1 MELIIK
7 IDNTSDFTI
16 LHLLL
21 RRLGISFTEKSKNTE
36 AHLPITLAEEPD
48 FMAAFLIFPKLT
60 GLNIR
65 TTKWRFSTLGGN
77 AFTTRSRTIRTVGKA
92 RMNKA

>member
-48 FMAAFLIFPKLT
+48 FMAAAGIWKDKNVSIDQLRQAAW
-60 GLNIR
+60 GD
-65 TTKWRFSTLGGN
+65 
-77 AFTTRSRTIRTVGKA
+77 
-92 RMNKA
+92 RM

>member
-48 FMAAFLIFPKLT
+48 FMAAAGIWKDKNVSIDQLRDEAW
-60 GLNIR
+60 GD
-65 TTKWRFSTLGGN
+65 
-77 AFTTRSRTIRTVGKA
+77 
-92 RMNKA
+92 RM

>member
-7 IDNTSDFTI
+7 IDNKSDFTI

-48 FMAAFLIFPKLT
+48 FMAAAGIWKDKNVSIEQLRQAAW
-60 GLNIR
+60 GD
-65 TTKWRFSTLGGN
+65 
-77 AFTTRSRTIRTVGKA
+77 
-92 RMNKA
+92 RM

>member
-21 RRLGISFTEKSKNTE
+21 RRLGISFTEKSKNTN

-48 FMAAFLIFPKLT
+48 FMAAAGIWKDKNVSIDQLRHEAW
-60 GLNIR
+60 GD
-65 TTKWRFSTLGGN
+65 
-77 AFTTRSRTIRTVGKA
+77 
-92 RMNKA
+92 RM

>member
-48 FMAAFLIFPKLT
+48 FMAAAGIWKDKDVSIEQLRQAAW
-60 GLNIR
+60 GD
-65 TTKWRFSTLGGN
+65 
-77 AFTTRSRTIRTVGKA
+77 
-92 RMNKA
+92 RM

>member
-48 FMAAFLIFPKLT
+48 FMAAAGIWKDKNVSIEQLRQAAW
-60 GLNIR
+60 GD
-65 TTKWRFSTLGGN
+65 
-77 AFTTRSRTIRTVGKA
+77 
-92 RMNKA
+92 RM

>member
-36 AHLPITLAEEPD
+36 AHLPITLAEKPD
-48 FMAAFLIFPKLT
+48 FMAAAGIWKDKDVSIEQLRQAAW
-60 GLNIR
+60 GD
-65 TTKWRFSTLGGN
+65 
-77 AFTTRSRTIRTVGKA
+77 
-92 RMNKA
+92 RM